1 MSDFSNITVA
11 HQDDDKVALLVDG
24 KPISE
29 RYAVQFESNIVDE
42 LKALQDGKA
51 LKLFDQFI
59 FSHSD
64 LNFEHAYSYVTC
76 MVKADSDYKVVCNF
90 VYRITAAGQ
99 APMENVITKQGQPM
113 SSEDIREFIDKHV
126 AMSLNEY
133 TDLKYAY

>member
-90 VYRITAAGQ
+90 VYRITASGQ

-113 SSEDIREFIDKHV
+113 TSEDIREFIDKHV

>member
-59 FSHSD
+59 FSHRD
-64 LNFEHAYSYVTC
+64 LNFKHAYSYVT
-76 MVKADSDYKVVCNF
+76 
-90 VYRITAAGQ
+90 
-99 APMENVITKQGQPM
+99 
-113 SSEDIREFIDKHV
+113 
-126 AMSLNEY
+126 
-133 TDLKYAY
+133 